1 MGFLPLAGTL
11 ALCGALAEAQQQTKN
26 PRIGFLTPFS
36 AADTA
41 NALRLQAFRRGLQHL
56 GYVEGKNIDVEY
68 RYADRN
74 YDRLP
79 ELAQELIRR
88 KIDILVAENER
99 TVRAA
104 QKGGATL
111 PIIVIRTGDPVRSGL
126 VASLARPGGNVTGST
141 SYSPELVA
149 KRLELLKEIVPNAS
163 RFAFLNS
170 SRASGAGFDEAQ
182 RTAKALRVQFKLI
195 EIRSQNPD
203 IAEAFQTIDKERIG
217 GFVTSASP
225 PVELHRK
232 RILELAEQN
241 RIPAIYGGQQWA
253 DSGGLISYGANNLDL
268 YSRAAVYIDKILK
281 GAKPADLPVE
291 GPTKFHLVVNL
302 RAAKQIGLTI
312 PLHVLAR
319 ADKVIK

>member
-1 MGFLPLAGTL
+1 M
-11 ALCGALAEAQQQTKN
+11 
-26 PRIGFLTPFS
+26 
-36 AADTA
+36 
-41 NALRLQAFRRGLQHL
+41 
-56 GYVEGKNIDVEY
+56 
-68 RYADRN
+68 
-74 YDRLP
+74 
-79 ELAQELIRR
+79 
-88 KIDILVAENER
+88 
-99 TVRAA
+99 
-104 QKGGATL
+104 
-111 PIIVIRTGDPVRSGL
+111 
-126 VASLARPGGNVTGST
+126 ASLARPGGNVTGST

-170 SRASGAGFDEAQ
+170 NDSRASGAGFDEAQ

-253 DSGGLISYGANNLDL
+253 DSGGA
-268 YSRAAVYIDKILK
+268 
-281 GAKPADLPVE
+281 
-291 GPTKFHLVVNL
+291 
-302 RAAKQIGLTI
+302 
-312 PLHVLAR
+312 LASESM
-319 ADKVIK
+319 